1 LGQFNRAVEFYSY
14 SLAADS
20 TFANAVLNRANAYF
34 NLVQYKDAIADYRHY
49 LEIEPNT
56 DQREMILR
64 LIALLEEELVLQE
77 EEKQRL
83 AAEQEKIREEEAR
96 IAAEMAKYEEVR
108 RQEEAARRA
117 EEERIAAEN
126 AALEAERKA
135 QEEERRRK
143 LLEEVASALNEST
156 RNVDLAFLAERRR
169 SIYSLDEIFL
179 VNEGSLNYEELLV
192 EKNYKEKTAY
202 EDVRIIFQQA
212 IDRLPPEEKVLID
225 MYYNQDMNKKDI
237 AKAMVSTQ
245 MSIARKLKKAFEMIA
260 ELVFEHQTGLDEI
273 IVEEEAIDGDA

>member
-1 LGQFNRAVEFYSY
+1 MAKNNPTNKTYEQISEWLNIYHAESDVRKKERAKTLIVTHMYPVVRNIAKTIARRASDPIDDMVQAGFIG
-14 SLAADS
+14 LLKAIDKFDS
-20 TFANAVLNRANAYF
+20 SVNDNFRVYAGYF
-34 NLVQYKDAIADYRHY
+34 IIGEIKHY
-49 LEIEPNT
+49 LR
-56 DQREMILR
+56 DQLTAIKVPRHIQ
-64 LIALLEEELVLQE
+64 ELT
-77 EEKQRL
+77 
-83 AAEQEKIREEEAR
+83 IR
-96 IAAEMAKYEEVR
+96 IYNFTKNLTYEEV
-108 RQEEAARRA
+108 QD
-117 EEERIAAEN
+117 
-126 AALEAERKA
+126 LTS
-135 QEEERRRK
+135 
-143 LLEEVASALNEST
+143 EEVASALNEST

>member
-1 LGQFNRAVEFYSY
+1 MAKNNPTNKTYEQISEWLNIYHAESDVRKKERAKTLIVTHMYPVVRNIAKTIARRASDPIDDMVQAGFIG
-14 SLAADS
+14 LLKAIDKFDS
-20 TFANAVLNRANAYF
+20 SVNDNFRVYAGYF
-34 NLVQYKDAIADYRHY
+34 IIGEIKHY
-49 LEIEPNT
+49 LR
-56 DQREMILR
+56 DQLTAIKVPRHIQ
-64 LIALLEEELVLQE
+64 ELT
-77 EEKQRL
+77 
-83 AAEQEKIREEEAR
+83 IR
-96 IAAEMAKYEEVR
+96 IYNFTKNLTYEEV
-108 RQEEAARRA
+108 QD
-117 EEERIAAEN
+117 
-126 AALEAERKA
+126 LTS
-135 QEEERRRK
+135 
-143 LLEEVASALNEST
+143 EEVASALNEST

-260 ELVFEHQTGLDEI
+260 ELVFEHQTELDEI